1 MIDMTAA
8 LNTFKGM
15 TKRNIRVYR
24 KDKMTIFFSLLTQII
39 ILGLYLLF
47 LRGNYVDGIKSGMG
61 EFAKMLSDED
71 INSLVNSWL
80 VCGVIGTSVI
90 TVALQS
96 LAVIV
101 NDRYHKIS
109 NDYLASPVKGHTVIL
124 SYFTSTI
131 ITSFVMSG
139 ILLTAGFVFIS
150 MGSDIIFSAG
160 QIASM
165 YGITALGTISATTL
179 LMFVISFIKKTSTFS
194 SFGLMLSTGIGFII
208 GAYIPVAQFSQSVQ
222 TIVNLVPGSQIA
234 GIMRNIL
241 MQPAIDNVKS
251 KLGTEGAKMFMD
263 GTKDMF
269 GTNLNIFGKEV
280 GFEFMMIYTV
290 CAVVLFLGANLVFY
304 KISSKNKE

>member
-1 MIDMTAA
+1 MIDMTAI

-61 EFAKMLSDED
+61 EFANLLSDED

-96 LAVIV
+96 IAIIV

-109 NDYLASPVKGHTVIL
+109 NDYLASPVEGHTVIL

-131 ITSFVMSG
+131 IISFVMSG
-139 ILLTAGFVFIS
+139 ILLTAGFIFIV
-150 MGSDIIFSAG
+150 MDSDITFSVG

-208 GAYIPVAQFSQSVQ
+208 GAYIPVARFSQSVQ
-222 TIVNLVPGSQIA
+222 TVVNLVPGSQVA

-251 KLGTEGAKMFMD
+251 KLSAEGAKMFMD

-269 GTNLNIFGKEV
+269 GTYLNIFGKEV
-280 GFEFMMIYTV
+280 GFEFMIVYSV
-290 CAVVLFLGANLVFY
+290 CAIVLFLAANLVFY